1 MISLYGVCIVL
12 CDPGLTRD
20 CINGGAGGDLK
31 GEERVIRYSNN
42 LCPDGPDCYF

>member
-20 CINGGAGGDLK
+20 CINGGAGGDQ
-31 GEERVIRYSNN
+31 I
-42 LCPDGPDCYF
+42 